1 MAREKGAVY
10 PSDHRRW
17 FRIYE
22 DIIDDPKLNSL
33 SPVEFR
39 AYFRLL
45 AMLNRTKCRDGEIT
59 FDRYALMA
67 CTMRAQLRHS
77 ERTMSALEAHGLCA
91 ISKDGASYVITV
103 PKWAELQNL
112 APTYPRHPPAKTPA
126 TTPTP
131 KTTPT
136 TKKRVCTR
144 TPKKPATT
152 CPEKLP
158 DSHGAN
164 AADWAAARGTGIAE
178 LEFRWQRVR
187 RWSDQNPTKR
197 RTALGWYRTLQNA
210 VEDQWGGNPSK
221 PADESPAQ
229 GRQRRTR
236 EAAAGALEILKRNR
250 DQGPLELH
258 AGGKS

>member
-1 MAREKGAVY
+1 MLVEVWRLAIERYAPKRNDTVGLRELDRLSITGEKNIA
-10 PSDHRRW
+10 DADR
-17 FRIYE
+17 
-22 DIIDDPKLNSL
+22 SL
-33 SPVEFR
+33 SV
-39 AYFRLL
+39 LL
-45 AMLNRTKCRDGEIT
+45 RGLKYRVRKYPNRWDVRIRNLSLKHGIESEEPTAVNVA
-59 FDRYALMA
+59 DRE
-67 CTMRAQLRHS
+67 HKKE
-77 ERTMSALEAHGLCA
+77 ERRKKKEERRKGTTN
-91 ISKDGASYVITV
+91 ASR
-103 PKWAELQNL
+103 
-112 APTYPRHPPAKTPA
+112 PTNP
-126 TTPTP
+126 
-131 KTTPT
+131 
-136 TKKRVCTR
+136 
-144 TPKKPATT
+144 PKKPATT